1 MQRFPSPKISNKIF
15 QRVTQCLQKVHE
27 NFMKDAINTGK
38 SQENQNTEKSKHREL
53 LLQKKIVFRNIE
65 DNPNF
70 STREIARKS
79 PCFYMGNIKGNWI
92 MVLLSLIE
100 SAVNSDGLFTKIN
113 ISFTKKIWRK
123 YNIY

>member
-27 NFMKDAINTGK
+27 NFMKDAINTG
-38 SQENQNTEKSKHREL
+38 KSKHREL

-123 YNIY
+123 YNFY